1 MVFNYKMIAAVNLE
15 KSVEEFGHGYA
26 WKDCG

>member
-1 MVFNYKMIAAVNLE
+1 MIAANSLE
-15 KSVEEFGHGYA
+15 KSVEESGHGYA